1 MSTLGALGLSV
12 ALVAVFV
19 SIEARIKHP
28 LVPLGVFRSRDLVGS
43 GLVALA
49 FQATTNAPLLLC
61 ILYLQEVVGLPP
73 AKAGFAFVP
82 FNLAVIGGSFLGSR
96 LTGRI
101 GARVTAA
108 SGLFTI
114 ACGVLLLARITP
126 EGGYL
131 GNLLPGFVLM
141 GLGVGLSAVAS
152 TTAGTS
158 ALSTEKRGLA
168 SGLLNASAEVGYALG
183 LAALVPLSAA
193 RTDSLVKGISHPP
206 DAALVEGF
214 RWAFYA
220 GAALAVLGAL
230 IALILIRA
238 RAAGD
243 GGSRAPDHRNLQ

>member
-1 MSTLGALGLSV
+1 MSALGPLGLSV
-12 ALVAVFV
+12 ALIALFFL
-19 SIEARIKHP
+19 IEARVRHP
-28 LVPLGVFRSRDLVGS
+28 LVPLGVLRSRDLMGS

-61 ILYLQEVVGLPP
+61 ILYLQEVAGMPP

-82 FNLAVIGGSFLGSR
+82 FNLAVIAGSFLGSR
-96 LTGRI
+96 LTSGI
-101 GARVTAA
+101 GARLAGS

-114 ACGVLLLARITP
+114 ATGVLLLTRLSP
-126 EGGYL
+126 ESGYP
-131 GNLLPGFVLM
+131 GVLLPGFVLM

-158 ALSTEKRGLA
+158 SLGGEKRGLA
-168 SGLLNASAEVGYALG
+168 SGLLNASAEVGYVLG
-183 LAALVPLSAA
+183 LAVLVPLSAA
-193 RTDSLVKGISHPP
+193 RTDSVAGDVAHPP

-214 RWAFYA
+214 SSAFYA

-238 RAAGD
+238 KATGD
-243 GGSRAPDHRNLQ
+243 SEW